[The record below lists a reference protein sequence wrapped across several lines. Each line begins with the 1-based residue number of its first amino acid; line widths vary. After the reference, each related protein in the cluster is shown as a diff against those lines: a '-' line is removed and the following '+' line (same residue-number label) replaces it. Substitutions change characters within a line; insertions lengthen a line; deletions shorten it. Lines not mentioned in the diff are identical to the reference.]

1 MGLGSSIRTL
11 MDARRQTVAQIAA
24 ASGMD
29 AQKVYYILKHD
40 PVSGDMLALKKLAD
54 AYGVTLEF
62 FVNPDFTASTR
73 EAQLLEHFR
82 MCGDRGRDKIVDYSA
97 DMESLHRVMG
107 L

>member
-1 MGLGSSIRTL
+1 MGLGSSIRAL

-40 PVSGDMLALKKLAD
+40 PVSGDMGALKKLAD

-62 FVNPDFTASTR
+62 FVNPDYSASLR
-73 EAQLLEHFR
+73 EAKLLEHFR
-82 MCGDRGRDKIVDYSA
+82 MCGDRGREKIVDYSA
-97 DMESLHRVMG
+97 DMESLHRAVGM
-107 L
+107 